1 MKLPSV
7 CASSSLG
14 VGVSALSRLWRA
26 MSSAS
31 SAWVRSRVRIGVTV
45 RVGVRVTVRVGVRIG
60 PRVGVRIGPRVG
72 VRDGVGVGVRVRVG
86 FRIGMRS
93 AELGVEVRTSR
104 PESRMATKR
113 LSRT

>member
-72 VRDGVGVGVRVRVG
+72 VRDGVGVRVRVG

>member
-1 MKLPSV
+1 M
-7 CASSSLG
+7 
-14 VGVSALSRLWRA
+14 
-26 MSSAS
+26 
-31 SAWVRSRVRIGVTV
+31 
-45 RVGVRVTVRVGVRIG
+45 G
-60 PRVGVRIGPRVG
+60 PRVRIGPRVG
-72 VRDGVGVGVRVRVG
+72 VRDGVGVRVRVG